1 MATWNPPNEVTAER
15 FPPAETVREWIGE
28 GLKAAG
34 GECHR
39 SMVLYHVAR
48 RSGLPATPALE
59 TWMIQAFETAAAAGS
74 APYEP
79 RFGPGSH
86 RWRLRKP

>member
-39 SMVLYHVAR
+39 SLVLHHVAR
-48 RSGLPATPALE
+48 RAGLPATPGLE
-59 TWMIQAFETAAAAGS
+59 AWMIQAFESAAAAGS

-86 RWRLRKP
+86 RWCLRRP